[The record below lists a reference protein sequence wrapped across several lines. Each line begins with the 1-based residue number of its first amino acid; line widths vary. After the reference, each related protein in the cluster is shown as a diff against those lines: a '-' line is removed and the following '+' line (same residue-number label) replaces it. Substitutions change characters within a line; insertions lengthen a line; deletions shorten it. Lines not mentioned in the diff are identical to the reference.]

1 MGEGA
6 EIGRG
11 LLSHGGRRCTEWES
25 RVTGQISKI
34 SSLYLVGCLVLGAQV
49 DAFEFGV

>member
-1 MGEGA
+1 MEVVEVGA
-6 EIGRG
+6 
-11 LLSHGGRRCTEWES
+11 LN
-25 RVTGQISKI
+25 VNVKGQISKI